1 MRILASF
8 FSQFAMLPPEGTAR
22 HIRLAERPDLD
33 TALNGQKPGSFSMK
47 VLKKL
52 PILH

>member
-8 FSQFAMLPPEGTAR
+8 FSQFVMLLPKCRAHHTC
-22 HIRLAERPDLD
+22 LAERPDLD
-33 TALNGQKPGSFSMK
+33 TALNRQKPGSFSMK

-52 PILH
+52 PVLH